1 LNSDDGGGDRGTPQQ
16 QSLDGEP
23 RADAGEQAEVVALSG
38 GGGACFDGVLA
49 KLAEDEQHAG
59 AGHVAVVVQRPHSSP
74 DSSLRDRITILVN
87 LGLFRHFETVTNIR
101 TWIRSHR
108 YWRML

>member
-1 LNSDDGGGDRGTPQQ
+1 MNSDDGGGDRGTPQQ

-23 RADAGEQAEVVALSG
+23 RADAGEQAKVVALSG

-59 AGHVAVVVQRPHSSP
+59 AGHVAIYSCPTP
-74 DSSLRDRITILVN
+74 TFIT
-87 LGLFRHFETVTNIR
+87 
-101 TWIRSHR
+101 
-108 YWRML
+108 